1 MKRNLSLLLA
11 LALILSLISACAA
24 PNTTEPPAAETVPA
38 ESTPVQSAPGE
49 NLPIENPTE
58 EENNGEKTSLEQ
70 LRESDNPFN
79 LSEED
84 LALLESDEPWS
95 FVLVL
100 NSRDEWN
107 TIWMEK
113 VRENV
118 EALGGTFSFTNAD
131 STVEKQMADIESV
144 LADNPDVLLIKAQEG
159 SSLTGIV
166 EEARAAGT
174 KIIDNENQIPS
185 DLCNLHMTIIDYR
198 TVGYMQG
205 KALVNWL
212 EEHPEEVINVGYMEG
227 NNANTPGHLRFEG
240 LEAALAESDRANLI
254 VRHVHEWNVT
264 KAMQITEDWI
274 TAYPEMN
281 AIVSANDETAVG
293 IINALEGAGVKVGAG
308 VGEFKVVGAD
318 GMLPAM
324 EAIQKGKMFGT
335 MFGSIALDAKA
346 EATYGKLLAMGKEME
361 DVEIVIGEA
370 AMTWVN
376 ADNIDE
382 QIEVKRAES

>member
-1 MKRNLSLLLA
+1 MRRNMSLLLA
-11 LALILSLISACAA
+11 LALFLTLFSACAT
-24 PNTTEPPAAETVPA
+24 PNTEEAPAASQAPA
-38 ESTPVQSAPGE
+38 QSAE
-49 NLPIENPTE
+49 AEQIDED
-58 EENNGEKTSLEQ
+58 KTSLEM

-79 LSEED
+79 LSAED

-100 NSRDEWN
+100 NSRDEYN

-113 VRENV
+113 IKTKV
-118 EALGGTFSFTNAD
+118 EAMGGTFSFTNAD

-144 LADNPDVLLIKAQEG
+144 LAGKPDVILIKSQEG
-159 SSLTGIV
+159 SALTGIV
-166 EEARAAGT
+166 KEARDAGT

-185 DLCNLHMTIIDYR
+185 DLCNLHLTIIDYY

-205 KALVNWL
+205 KSLVNWL
-212 EEHPEEVINVGYMEG
+212 EAHPDEVINVGYMEG
-227 NNANTPGHLRFEG
+227 NNANTPGHLRFAG
-240 LEAALAESDRANLI
+240 LEAALSESDRINLI
-254 VRHVHEWNVT
+254 VRHMHEWNVT

-293 IINALEGAGVKVGAG
+293 IINALEAAGVPLGAA

-324 EAIQKGKMFGT
+324 ELIQKGTMFGT
-335 MFGSIALDAKA
+335 MFGSIELDARA

-361 DVEIVIGEA
+361 DVEIVVGEA

-376 ADNIDE
+376 ADNINE